1 MRNIRS
7 QLHAAKTLVLLS
19 KVQPPSLLHTN
30 HGGASHRDVHKYVPA
45 KLDVEYHRLMRMVV
59 GPPAG
64 TNWASPWH
72 YILHGWNNKIR
83 VLSDHAGVKPW
94 SATCIK
100 AVKKFASYVATVPT
114 ERWNRR
120 ILERNSRGATE
131 TRTTCLHLGNR
142 AGKILHLGLVQ

>member
-64 TNWASPWH
+64 TNWH
-72 YILHGWNNKIR
+72 HHGKCR
-83 VLSDHAGVKPW
+83 YC
-94 SATCIK
+94 TCIK
-100 AVKKFASYVATVPT
+100 PEHEEAVGPCWSESVAFSVICTQAVRS
-114 ERWNRR
+114 ER
-120 ILERNSRGATE
+120 
-131 TRTTCLHLGNR
+131 
-142 AGKILHLGLVQ
+142 

>member
-1 MRNIRS
+1 MGQNFPQPCNHLGQGYEEISPAITPRHS
-7 QLHAAKTLVLLS
+7 QDDLT
-19 KVQPPSLLHTN
+19 
-30 HGGASHRDVHKYVPA
+30 
-45 KLDVEYHRLMRMVV
+45 KLDVEYCRLMRMVV

-142 AGKILHLGLVQ
+142 AGKILHLERL